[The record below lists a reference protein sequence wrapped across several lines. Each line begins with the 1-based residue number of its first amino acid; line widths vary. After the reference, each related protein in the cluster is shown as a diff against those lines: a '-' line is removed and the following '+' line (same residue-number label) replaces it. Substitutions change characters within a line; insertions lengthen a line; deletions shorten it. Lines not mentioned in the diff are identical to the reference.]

1 MNFPIIEKVKGG
13 GRIELV
19 EMFGDDLTPARVAR
33 ISYLSKGDE
42 SADRKLLV
50 RLIDLGHFSPFEQ
63 QVFRFVLHDFP
74 IYIGEQI
81 LRHRIA
87 SPMKRSFRYTKP
99 SRGMD
104 LNEIVHIPPEFTGAK
119 RTSIGNEIRE
129 EKYRKIQAHIRSSLK
144 LYDEL
149 VQAGLRKEAA
159 RTVLPFGT
167 RTSMYWTIN
176 MRSLMNFLELRLSKA
191 AQWEIRQI
199 ARAIVR
205 VLEQV
210 VPLTLSTFLDR
221 KGLTELTR
229 D

>member
-1 MNFPIIEKVKGG
+1 MNFPIVEDVKGG
-13 GRIELV
+13 GRIELE

-42 SADRKLLV
+42 AEDRKLLL
-50 RLIDLGHFSPFEQ
+50 RLIQLGHFSPFEQ

-81 LRHRIA
+81 LRHRHA

-99 SRGMD
+99 ARGMN
-104 LNEIVHIPPEFTGAK
+104 LNEIVHIPPELTGAR
-119 RTSIGNEIRE
+119 RTTIE
-129 EKYRKIQAHIRSSLK
+129 RKDRDRLRRKVEAHIRGSLR

-149 VQAGLRKEAA
+149 VTGGLRKEAA
-159 RTVLPFGT
+159 RTVLPFGI

-176 MRSLMNFLELRLSKA
+176 MRSMMNFLELRLSKA

-199 ARAIVR
+199 ARALVR
-205 VLEQV
+205 ILDQV
-210 VPLTLSTFLDR
+210 VPLTLSSFMEK
-221 KGLTELTR
+221 KGLTELAR
-229 D
+229 E